1 MSGQLRPAR
10 VSDRIALHEEI
21 QQRAQTFE
29 SVAFANRVKNRRRQ
43 KALAKQSRKKNR

>member
-10 VSDRIALHEEI
+10 VSDRIALHEGM

-29 SVAFANRVKNRRRQ
+29 SVAFAKRVKKRRHQ
-43 KALAKQSRKKNR
+43 KALAKAARKKNR